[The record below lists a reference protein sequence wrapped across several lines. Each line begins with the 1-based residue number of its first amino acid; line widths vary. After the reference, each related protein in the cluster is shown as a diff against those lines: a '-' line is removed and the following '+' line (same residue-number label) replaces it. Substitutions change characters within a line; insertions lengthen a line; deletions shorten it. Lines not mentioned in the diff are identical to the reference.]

1 MKKRRLI
8 VVIAAVALL
17 VFPSICANSTSP
29 AMNECSWQ
37 SGRVCETDSIQ
48 LKGLERKLDSL
59 TDLMRYTRQ
68 ELRSVRRAYLSITYL
83 KAVPMD
89 SLYVRDSVL
98 LASQKAEVQRL
109 FAASELKLVERIQ
122 KQNAQID
129 KLKCYNVIATVLI
142 LLVMIAVCLI
152 LKKLHRNKSQE
163 DSWEDVRQLLEARLA
178 QGFSELSAKLE
189 ELTAKPEV
197 MELSPQDVVAY
208 NDGVQAFVNINNFVY
223 DLRQHGGLIV
233 PLLRFLADVD
243 REVQDVKSLVKLEG
257 LSDAER
263 SQLALLVSKIEQFKR
278 NNQPA
283 IERYLKLSG
292 KKETY
297 ADCVRF
303 PLDKG
308 YEEALDQNLLGDDM
322 QEGQIVKRV
331 FKLGF
336 YFPDAKS
343 YPYREKSLV
352 L

>member
-122 KQNAQID
+122 EQNAQID
-129 KLKCYNVIATVLI
+129 KLKCYNVIAALGGSFGSGIFRIV
-142 LLVMIAVCLI
+142 
-152 LKKLHRNKSQE
+152 SQIRRTHCKAGS
-163 DSWEDVRQLLEARLA
+163 DGIV
-178 QGFSELSAKLE
+178 SA
-189 ELTAKPEV
+189 
-197 MELSPQDVVAY
+197 
-208 NDGVQAFVNINNFVY
+208 GC
-223 DLRQHGGLIV
+223 GGL
-233 PLLRFLADVD
+233 
-243 REVQDVKSLVKLEG
+243 
-257 LSDAER
+257 
-263 SQLALLVSKIEQFKR
+263 
-278 NNQPA
+278 
-283 IERYLKLSG
+283 
-292 KKETY
+292 
-297 ADCVRF
+297 
-303 PLDKG
+303 
-308 YEEALDQNLLGDDM
+308 
-322 QEGQIVKRV
+322 
-331 FKLGF
+331 
-336 YFPDAKS
+336 
-343 YPYREKSLV
+343 
-352 L
+352 

>member
-122 KQNAQID
+122 EQNAQID
-129 KLKCYNVIATVLI
+129 KLKCYNVIATVLPDFEKT
-142 LLVMIAVCLI
+142 A
-152 LKKLHRNKSQE
+152 SQQV
-163 DSWEDVRQLLEARLA
+163 SG
-178 QGFSELSAKLE
+178 GFVGGCAAALGGSFGSGIFRIVSQIRRTHCKAGSDGIVSA
-189 ELTAKPEV
+189 
-197 MELSPQDVVAY
+197 
-208 NDGVQAFVNINNFVY
+208 GC
-223 DLRQHGGLIV
+223 GGL
-233 PLLRFLADVD
+233 
-243 REVQDVKSLVKLEG
+243 
-257 LSDAER
+257 
-263 SQLALLVSKIEQFKR
+263 
-278 NNQPA
+278 
-283 IERYLKLSG
+283 
-292 KKETY
+292 
-297 ADCVRF
+297 
-303 PLDKG
+303 
-308 YEEALDQNLLGDDM
+308 
-322 QEGQIVKRV
+322 
-331 FKLGF
+331 
-336 YFPDAKS
+336 
-343 YPYREKSLV
+343 
-352 L
+352 